1 MNVSSESKT
10 RATKAAWIIFA
21 AALVVRL
28 ALAFW
33 LPQEVIWPDGKRYEK
48 VALSLIHG
56 EGFGDLVQNRLSVP
70 TQPLLIAGVYSV
82 FGEKNY
88 LALRVVSAVIGAV
101 SVLLGFLLTR
111 SLFGTVAAICAGVM
125 LAGYPYLVYL
135 SALFEYPQPLFILLM
150 AGFFLLHQRFLISR
164 SLLTL
169 FCACLCLG
177 IGVLTVPTALLFVP
191 ILGLLLLTRR
201 PLESALRIGVLAAA
215 LLLTVGS
222 WATRNYVAYGQMVL
236 INAASGWNFWVANN
250 ETYAR
255 YGKEG
260 VVPPCAPGYERTDY
274 CRDYRTLNASVR
286 AKGLE
291 GVERVREEERLAW
304 EYGLDYLH
312 DHPQEFAV
320 LAVQKFL
327 RLWSPVPDAV
337 TKGRAQGGSARDAIG
352 AATYIPLLLFGL
364 AGMVLAAKEHW
375 RKLLPMYA
383 FILIFVAPFAIF
395 LPTTRYR
402 LPIDF
407 LFAVFAS
414 YALLRAWAFSF
425 RWRTRDKLLQV
436 A

>member
-1 MNVSSESKT
+1 MNVTSNDN
-10 RATKAAWIIFA
+10 AGKAMWLIFA
-21 AALVVRL
+21 AALILRL

-48 VALSLIHG
+48 VALSLVHG

-70 TQPLLIAGVYSV
+70 TQPLLIAGVYSL
-82 FGEKNY
+82 FGEKNF
-88 LALRVVSAVIGAV
+88 LALRVTSAVLGAL
-101 SVLLGFLLTR
+101 SVLVGFLLTR
-111 SLFGTVAAICAGVM
+111 SLFGRTAAICAGVM

-135 SALFEYPQPLFILLM
+135 SALFEYPQPLFILFM
-150 AGFFLLHQRFLISR
+150 AVFFLLHQRFLASHR
-164 SLLTL
+164 LLTL
-169 FCACLCLG
+169 FAACLCLG
-177 IGVLTVPTALLFVP
+177 IGILTVPTALLFVP
-191 ILGLLLLTRR
+191 IFGLLLLTRR
-201 PLESALRIGVLAAA
+201 PLDSAKRIGVLAAA
-215 LLLTVGS
+215 MLLTVGS
-222 WATRNYVAYGQMVL
+222 WATRNYVEYGHLVL

-255 YGKEG
+255 FGKEG
-260 VVPPCAPGYERTDY
+260 VVPPCAPGYETTRY
-274 CRDYRTLNASVR
+274 CQDYRTLNATVR
-286 AKGLE
+286 AKGLQ
-291 GVERVREEERLAW
+291 GVARVQEEERLAW

-312 DHPQEFAV
+312 NHPQDFA
-320 LAVQKFL
+320 LLGVQKFL

-364 AGMVLAAKEHW
+364 AGMVFAAKEHW
-375 RKLLPMYA
+375 RKLLPIYA

-407 LFAVFAS
+407 LFAIFAS

-425 RWRTRDKLLQV
+425 RWRARGKVLQL